1 MHLIDTEL
9 QVQGPSVYLTLM
21 KNIPRGTVEKK
32 EKQKNNDIYRE
43 KQINQHTKRE
53 FRWLCPVG

>member
-1 MHLIDTEL
+1 MKKTNSNKKKSRNFLLI
-9 QVQGPSVYLTLM
+9 
-21 KNIPRGTVEKK
+21 KNIPRGTVEKM

>member
-1 MHLIDTEL
+1 MKKTNSNKKKSRNFL
-9 QVQGPSVYLTLM
+9 LM
-21 KNIPRGTVEKK
+21 KNIPHGTVEKM